1 MAEHFDDTSTKRC
14 YDGVQT
20 FRGRRQADRKKNTM
34 STFTNKVALVTGG
47 ASGLGEGVA
56 LDLAAKGAKVVVTD
70 INLEGAEKVAE
81 EIRQAGGE
89 AVAFKMD
96 SASREDNRK
105 AVEFAVEK
113 FGALHLAVNNAGIGG
128 KAAPVGEMDLDD
140 WDRVIAINLS
150 GVAYGN
156 RYQIEQFLKQDD
168 GEKTAIVNMASI
180 HGTVAAPGNSA
191 YTAAKHGVVGLT
203 KNAAA
208 EYGPQGIRVNAV
220 GPGYINTPLLENLP
234 KEHYDALA
242 AKHSLGRLGET
253 PEVVALVSFLLS
265 DEASFIT
272 GSYHLVDG
280 GYTAV

>member
-1 MAEHFDDTSTKRC
+1 MTS
-14 YDGVQT
+14 
-20 FRGRRQADRKKNTM
+20 KND
-34 STFTNKVALVTGG
+34 FAGKVALVTGA
-47 ASGLGEGVA
+47 ASGLGEGIA
-56 LDLAAKGAKVVVTD
+56 KDLAARGAKVVVTD
-70 INLEGAEKVAE
+70 INLGGAEKVVAAIE
-81 EIRQAGGE
+81 QAGGE
-89 AVAFKMD
+89 AAALKMD

-128 KAAPVGEMDLDD
+128 RSNKVGEMDLDD
-140 WDRVIAINLS
+140 WDRVISINLS

-156 RYQIEQFLKQDD
+156 RFQIEQFLRQDD
-168 GEKTAIVNMASI
+168 TDKCAIVNMASI

-208 EYGPQGIRVNAV
+208 EYGDKGIRLNAV

-253 PEVVALVSFLLS
+253 PEVVALVNFLLS
-265 DEASFIT
+265 EEASFIT